1 MISYIVV
8 ISIVTLDII
17 LGLFIFLKNPKSKI
31 NRIFL
36 VLTFW
41 VLVWIGANFLE
52 NEPILADYRSLLLK
66 IDFASAIFLAYY
78 FFFFCINFPKNLNF
92 SRIQRI
98 SLILLAFIFFILSFS
113 SLIIKNFSFSD
124 STIQFER
131 GILYWVYTLMILSYV
146 GIGSLSLI
154 FRFKKLQG
162 SEKIQTLYIILGF
175 VLSGIV
181 AIIVNLI
188 LTQIMTISTE
198 IYRIGI
204 YGISFFIFF
213 TAYALI
219 KYHLMN
225 VKLVLTEI
233 LVAVGSLILVI
244 DSFLSLNSSIVFLK
258 LGILVAFIYLGVS
271 LIRSVLKEVQQR
283 EKIEELSKYKSELL
297 SIVAHQIKNP
307 LAVIKGYATLI
318 KDKTVSE
325 PNLVSEIIQKI
336 HVSACRLID
345 LLNNLLDLGH
355 IEDGKMHY
363 DFEEIELNKFL
374 KDIAEDFQFV
384 AQQKNLELVFKSTP
398 QKVLIKGDSYKL
410 SQVFR
415 NLIDNAIKY
424 TEKGFVKIAITRT
437 DTDYKSV
444 LITISD
450 SGMGMSQES
459 IGKLFQKFVRGAQEE
474 ITGSG
479 LGLYIGK
486 QIIEAH
492 QGKIWAES
500 EGEDKGSS
508 FFVELPML

>member
-1 MISYIVV
+1 MTFFIYSALLNAFIAGLLGIVV
-8 ISIVTLDII
+8 ILKNRRDLINKLFFGLSTSVVFWSLAYWQWMSSDNAISALLYVRLLAI
-17 LGLFIFLKNPKSKI
+17 GSLFIPIFYFHWIAAYIDVHKSLKKLIIIS
-31 NRIFL
+31 
-36 VLTFW
+36 
-41 VLVWIGANFLE
+41 
-52 NEPILADYRSLLLK
+52 
-66 IDFASAIFLAYY
+66 Y
-78 FFFFCINFPKNLNF
+78 FFAVFLSLFAFSKYFINGVESKYIF
-92 SRIQRI
+92 SFWPNAGILYTI
-98 SLILLAFIFFILSFS
+98 YIIFIYFGLTIYSLILLFRAYKIS
-113 SLIIKNFSFSD
+113 SD
-124 STIQFER
+124 
-131 GILYWVYTLMILSYV
+131 
-146 GIGSLSLI
+146 
-154 FRFKKLQG
+154 FKK
-162 SEKIQTLYIILGF
+162 KNIKYIIFCVLIGF
-175 VLSGIV
+175 GGGATNFFLWYNIPIYPYGNFLVSFYP
-181 AIIVNLI
+181 LI
-188 LTQIMTISTE
+188 LAIAT
-198 IYRIGI
+198 
-204 YGISFFIFF
+204 
-213 TAYALI
+213 L
-219 KYHLMN
+219 KYHLFN
-225 VKLVLTEI
+225 IRVIATELLTFTI
-233 LVAVGSLILVI
+233 W
-244 DSFLSLNSSIVFLK
+244 VFLFVRT
-258 LGILVAFIYLGVS
+258 LMASNWQNAIIDGGLLIAVIFFGIL

-363 DFEEIELNKFL
+363 DFEKIELNEFL
-374 KDIAEDFQFV
+374 KEIVDDFQFT
-384 AQQKNLELVFKSTP
+384 ARQKNLELVFKSAP

-500 EGEDKGSS
+500 EGENKGSR
-508 FFVELPML
+508 FYVELPML